1 MDYKYY
7 LAVFNEYVSTFDMK
21 DLMIKSKYEHTFRVI
36 RYASEIARSINL
48 SAEDIEFA
56 KICALFH
63 DIGRFQQAS
72 IYHSFIDSETIDHGD
87 LGSDIIKNK
96 LKIDNDILYISTKY
110 HNKYSIPNSLGERE
124 KLFTKI
130 TRDADKL
137 DILFSMQLTDTDEI
151 YEVHDKVINCLLEHR
166 EVERIGIKEN
176 STTSILIHLGFIYD
190 LNFKYSFKILKDNNL
205 VNKKINLIYN
215 KFPKA
220 ELLTIRDEIN
230 KYIYNKLERE

>member
-48 SAEDIEFA
+48 SVEDIELA

-96 LKIDNDILYISTKY
+96 LKIDNNILYISTKY
-110 HNKYSIPNSLGERE
+110 HNKYSIPSNLDERE
-124 KLFTKI
+124 KLFSKI

-137 DILFSMQLTDTDEI
+137 DIMFTQNLDDNDTSYVIPNKTFECLKNHKEVTKSSGNKTDSNI
-151 YEVHDKVINCLLEHR
+151 ILVHI
-166 EVERIGIKEN
+166 
-176 STTSILIHLGFIYD
+176 GFIYD
-190 LNFKYSFKILKDNNL
+190 LSFIYCFKKIKDYNL
-205 VNKKINLIYN
+205 VNKKIDLIYN
-215 KFPKA
+215 KFHKP

-230 KYIYNKLERE
+230 KYIDNKLEGK